1 MNDDSKKTTDTD
13 AASVADLRR
22 RLTDEFRGGNID
34 RVRVAV
40 PGNAPG
46 GYVLHVFETAEE
58 AAASLHRVS
67 PKRTR

>member
-1 MNDDSKKTTDTD
+1 M
-13 AASVADLRR
+13 ADLRR
-22 RLTDEFRGGNID
+22 RLADEFRGGNID

-58 AAASLHRVS
+58 AAAFRHRVS
-67 PKRTR
+67 LKRTR